1 MEGSP
6 MNKKE
11 TGIALPTAPSAAASP
26 STAGFSMTGRVQH
39 MQKVSNWGAMKAR
52 EQHDAHGATLHGK
65 QLVLRQLLSTQ
76 ALALVRNFH
85 VKFRGR
91 SNGLLL
97 LLLLLLLFERRK
109 RSLVAAAGTSAP
121 SWSEG
126 RVGR

>member
-1 MEGSP
+1 

-65 QLVLRQLLSTQ
+65 QLVLRQLLSTH

-85 VKFRGR
+85 VVFRGR
-91 SNGLLL
+91 SNGL

>member
-1 MEGSP
+1 

-11 TGIALPTAPSAAASP
+11 TGIALPTAPFAAASP

-39 MQKVSNWGAMKAR
+39 MKKVSNRAAMKAR

-76 ALALVRNFH
+76 ALAPVE
-85 VKFRGR
+85 FRGR
-91 SNGLLL
+91 SNR

-109 RSLVAAAGTSAP
+109 RSLKAAAGTSAP